1 MTFLEEMDKRLE
13 RTGHTLDTWSPG
25 DAMGTR
31 YRICPAGHDYDSAPR
46 TACTALGRKNAE
58 LMVTAFVTG
67 WSEGRA
73 KNARLCAGN
82 CGQELSP
89 WQARFCT
96 ACSATLQTEDT
107 AP

>member
-31 YRICPAGHDYDSAPR
+31 YRICAKGHDYDSAPR
-46 TACTALGRKNAE
+46 TACTALGRKSAE

-67 WSEGRA
+67 WGEAHVAVEAMREQRDAAVSLSNQAVGEMQQLW
-73 KNARLCAGN
+73 KN
-82 CGQELSP
+82 Q
-89 WQARFCT
+89 
-96 ACSATLQTEDT
+96 
-107 AP
+107 